1 MELLDLDGVIEKGV
15 FEIPSYQRGYA
26 WQMRQLKDFWN
37 DLEHVSKLGNQF
49 HYMHSLTLRELEN
62 EFENSAFEIIDG
74 QQRLAT
80 SLILLGLL
88 AKTTQNK
95 DPKYSLINLE
105 PILSYKYY
113 GLSEAFRAITEEEK
127 DLEAFKTSFYA
138 KNLIEAYAFFKEK
151 ISDTPIETLE
161 KMFDALIKKML
172 FSVVGL
178 NDSRIDPFSSFET
191 INNRGKDLSTL
202 ELLKNRLHFV
212 AHKIC
217 EGKKL
222 EKLQQEINDTYTLIY
237 HDLRQFEDDHLEGFL
252 KHFVAYY
259 YGEKGDFKK
268 RLLEMEFNAHKRYTD
283 NTNFNDEYEKIDEL
297 LLYLSY
303 SSKVWYFLH
312 TLDDE
317 ELRIE
322 ITPKM
327 RGLLDKMRRLNALND
342 NAFLPLL
349 LSLLTIQR
357 AGKSA
362 NEQPYTTKELE
373 GLLEH
378 LERFGF
384 LIYVVAGKNTA
395 KNEWIELAFKAIQAY
410 RFWGDKIT
418 IENLPTLEEN
428 FFNRQGNS
436 ALELLEESIHSLKNT
451 EKWYKWGKALNYLL
465 YEYELHHNPETTLNF
480 DGSIESIEH
489 ILPQNPDQGYSAK
502 EKNWAKNP
510 NIVHALGNL
519 LLMAKNANSSLSNK
533 PFDEK
538 RKEYLKGS
546 YSEKEVAK
554 NASFGVEQI
563 KERSEKLLDF
573 LIARYR
579 IAELVDESTIKAFK
593 NALLKTL
600 DDASLKNKG
609 SIFSASNHNKEEQ
622 AMLKR

>member
-1 MELLDLDGVIEKGV
+1 MELLTLDGVIEKGV

-26 WQMRQLKDFWN
+26 WQERQLKDFWN
-37 DLEHVSKLGNQF
+37 DLEHVSKLGDKF
-49 HYMHSLTLRELEN
+49 HYMHSLTLRGLEN
-62 EFENSAFEIIDG
+62 ELEDSAFEIIDG

-88 AKTTQNK
+88 AKITQNK

-105 PILSYKYY
+105 LVLSYKYY
-113 GLSEAFRAITEEEK
+113 GLNEAFRAITEEEK

-138 KNLIEAYAFFKEK
+138 KNLIDAYAFFKEK
-151 ISDTPIETLE
+151 ISDTPMETLE

-172 FSVVGL
+172 FSVVEL
-178 NDSRIDPFSSFET
+178 NDNRIDPFSSFET

-217 EGKKL
+217 DEEDL
-222 EKLQQEINDTYTLIY
+222 ENLQQEINDTYTRIY
-237 HDLRQFEDDHLEGFL
+237 HDLRFFEDAHLEDFL

-259 YGEKGDFKK
+259 YGENSKFKE
-268 RLLEMEFNAHKRYTD
+268 RLLDTAFDAHKKYD
-283 NTNFNDEYEKIDEL
+283 DLYDEYEKINDL

-327 RGLLDKMRRLNALND
+327 RSLLDKMRRLNALSN

-349 LSLLTIQR
+349 LSLLTIQLAVR
-357 AGKSA
+357 SGS
-362 NEQPYTTKELE
+362 ERHYTTQELE
-373 GLLEH
+373 DLLEY

-384 LIYVVAGKNTA
+384 LVYGVAGKNTA
-395 KNEWIELAFKAIQAY
+395 KNEWIELAFQAFRAY
-410 RFWGDKIT
+410 RSWEDRIT
-418 IENLPTLEEN
+418 IEDLPPLEKH
-428 FFNRQGNS
+428 FFKGEHS
-436 ALELLEESIHSLKNT
+436 GLKLLENNINFNNAK
-451 EKWYKWGKALNYLL
+451 KWYEWNKALNYLL
-465 YEYELHHNPETTLNF
+465 YEYELYHNPETTLNF
-480 DGSIESIEH
+480 DSSLESIEH
-489 ILPQNPDQGYSAK
+489 ILSQKPDQGYSAK
-502 EKNWAKNP
+502 EKDWAKNP
-510 NIVHALGNL
+510 HVVHALGNL
-519 LLMAKNANSSLSNK
+519 LLIPKNANSSLSNK

-538 RKEYLKGS
+538 RKAYLKGS

-554 NASFGVEQI
+554 NASFGVAQI

-579 IAELVDESTIKAFK
+579 IAELVGESAVKTFK
-593 NALLKTL
+593 NALLK
-600 DDASLKNKG
+600 D
-609 SIFSASNHNKEEQ
+609 IE
-622 AMLKR
+622 

>member
-1 MELLDLDGVIEKGV
+1 MELLNLDGVIEKGV

-26 WQMRQLKDFWN
+26 WQIRQLKDFWN
-37 DLEHVSKLGNQF
+37 DLEHVSKLGDKF

-62 EFENSAFEIIDG
+62 EFESSAFEIIDG

-88 AKTTQNK
+88 AKITQNK

-113 GLSEAFRAITEEEK
+113 GLNEAFRAITEEEK

-138 KNLIEAYAFFKEK
+138 KNLIDAYTFFKEK
-151 ISDTPIETLE
+151 ISETPVGTLE

-178 NDSRIDPFSSFET
+178 NDNRIDPFSSFET

-202 ELLKNRLHFV
+202 ELFKNRLHFV

-222 EKLQQEINDTYTLIY
+222 ETLQQEINKTYTIVY
-237 HDLRQFEDDHLEGFL
+237 YDLRSFEDDDLERFL

-259 YGEKGDFKK
+259 YGENSNKFKE
-268 RLLEMEFNAHKRYTD
+268 RLLEMEFNAHQRYTD
-283 NTNFNDEYEKIDEL
+283 NTNFNEEYEKIDDL
-297 LLYLSY
+297 LFYLSY
-303 SSKVWYFLH
+303 SSKVWHFLH
-312 TLDDE
+312 TLDEKSIALIVDDNKKLE
-317 ELRIE
+317 ME

-327 RGLLDKMRRLNALND
+327 RDLLDKMRRLNALSE

-362 NEQPYTTKELE
+362 NEQPYTTQELE
-373 GLLEH
+373 GLLEY

-384 LIYVVAGKNTA
+384 LVYGVAGKNTA
-395 KNEWIELAFKAIQAY
+395 KNEWIELAFEAFRAFRYGEENIAIE
-410 RFWGDKIT
+410 K
-418 IENLPTLEEN
+418 LPTLEKS
-428 FFNRQGNS
+428 FFNRQENS
-436 ALELLEESIHSLKNT
+436 ALELLEESIHSKKNT

-465 YEYELHHNPETTLNF
+465 YEYELCHNPETTLNF
-480 DGSIESIEH
+480 DSSLESIEH
-489 ILPQNPDQGYSAK
+489 ILPQKPDQGYSAK

-510 NIVHALGNL
+510 HIVHALGNL
-519 LLMAKNANSSLSNK
+519 LLIPKNANSSLSNK
-533 PFDEK
+533 PFEEK
-538 RKEYLKGS
+538 RKQYLKDS

-554 NASFGVEQI
+554 NASFGVAQI

-579 IAELVDESTIKAFK
+579 IAELVGESEIKDFK
-593 NALLKTL
+593 NALLK
-600 DDASLKNKG
+600 D
-609 SIFSASNHNKEEQ
+609 IE
-622 AMLKR
+622 

>member
-1 MELLDLDGVIEKGV
+1 MELLNLDGVIEKGV

-26 WQMRQLKDFWN
+26 WQERQLKDFWN
-37 DLEHVSKLGNQF
+37 DLEHVSKLGDKF

-62 EFENSAFEIIDG
+62 DFESSAFEIIDG

-127 DLEAFKTSFYA
+127 DLKAFKTSFYA
-138 KNLIEAYAFFKEK
+138 KNLIDAYAFFKEK
-151 ISDTPIETLE
+151 INDTPVETLE

-237 HDLRQFEDDHLEGFL
+237 HDLRQFEDAHLESFL

-283 NTNFNDEYEKIDEL
+283 NTNFNDEYEKIDDL
-297 LLYLSY
+297 LFYLSY
-303 SSKVWYFLH
+303 SSKVWNFLH
-312 TLDDE
+312 TLDEKSITLIIDDNKKLE
-317 ELRIE
+317 ME

-327 RGLLDKMRRLNALND
+327 HGLLEKMRRLNALND

-373 GLLEH
+373 GLLEY

-384 LIYVVAGKNTA
+384 LIYGVAGKNTA
-395 KNEWIELAFKAIQAY
+395 KNEWIESAFEAFKAFRYGEENIV
-410 RFWGDKIT
+410 
-418 IENLPTLEEN
+418 IEKLPTLEKS

-436 ALELLEESIHSLKNT
+436 ALELLEESIHSKKNA
-451 EKWYKWGKALNYLL
+451 EKWYQWGKALNYLL

-480 DGSIESIEH
+480 DSSLESIEH
-489 ILPQNPDQGYSAK
+489 ILPQNPDQGYNAK

-519 LLMAKNANSSLSNK
+519 LLIPKNANSSLSNK
-533 PFDEK
+533 PFEEK
-538 RKEYLKGS
+538 RKQYLKGS

-573 LIARYR
+573 LIAHYR
-579 IAELVDESTIKAFK
+579 IAELVNESAIKAFK
-593 NALLKTL
+593 NA
-600 DDASLKNKG
+600 SLKDIK
-609 SIFSASNHNKEEQ
+609 
-622 AMLKR
+622 

>member
-26 WQMRQLKDFWN
+26 WQERQLKDFWN
-37 DLEHVSKLGNQF
+37 DLEHVSKLGDKF

-127 DLEAFKTSFYA
+127 DLKSFKTSFYA
-138 KNLIEAYAFFKEK
+138 KNLIDAYEFFQEK

-222 EKLQQEINDTYTLIY
+222 EKLQQEINNTYTLIY
-237 HDLRQFEDDHLEGFL
+237 HDLRQFEDAHLEGFL

-283 NTNFNDEYEKIDEL
+283 NTNFNEEYEKIDDL
-297 LLYLSY
+297 LFYLSY
-303 SSKVWYFLH
+303 SSKVWNFLH
-312 TLDDE
+312 TLDEQSITLIVDDNKKLE
-317 ELRIE
+317 IE

-327 RGLLDKMRRLNALND
+327 RGLLDKMRRLNALSE

-362 NEQPYTTKELE
+362 NEQPYTTQELE

-384 LIYVVAGKNTA
+384 LIYGVAGKNTA

-418 IENLPTLEEN
+418 IEDLPTLEKN

-436 ALELLEESIHSLKNT
+436 ALELLEESILSKKNA
-451 EKWYKWGKALNYLL
+451 EKWYQWGKALNYLL

-573 LIARYR
+573 LIAHYR
-579 IAELVDESTIKAFK
+579 IAELVGESAIKAFK
-593 NALLKTL
+593 NALLK
-600 DDASLKNKG
+600 DIK
-609 SIFSASNHNKEEQ
+609 
-622 AMLKR
+622 

>member
-1 MELLDLDGVIEKGV
+1 MKLLDLDGVIEKGV

-26 WQMRQLKDFWN
+26 WQERQLKDFWN

-49 HYMHSLTLRELEN
+49 HYMHSLTLREIEN
-62 EFENSAFEIIDG
+62 EFESSAFEIIDG

-113 GLSEAFRAITEEEK
+113 GLSEVFRAITEEEK

-138 KNLIEAYAFFKEK
+138 KNLIDAYAFFKEK
-151 ISDTPIETLE
+151 ISGTPIEALE

-178 NDSRIDPFSSFET
+178 NDNRIDPFSSFET

-217 EGKKL
+217 DGKKL

-259 YGEKGDFKK
+259 YGEKRDFKK

-283 NTNFNDEYEKIDEL
+283 NTNFNEEYEKIDDL
-297 LLYLSY
+297 LFYLSY
-303 SSKVWYFLH
+303 SSKVWNFLH
-312 TLDDE
+312 TLDEQSIALIVDDNKKLE
-317 ELRIE
+317 IE

-327 RGLLDKMRRLNALND
+327 RSLLEKMRSLNALSD

-362 NEQPYTTKELE
+362 NEQPYTTQELE
-373 GLLEH
+373 GLLEY

-384 LIYVVAGKNTA
+384 LIYGVAGKNNTA
-395 KNEWIELAFKAIQAY
+395 KNEWIESAFQAFKAY
-410 RFWGDKIT
+410 RDGEENTSIK
-418 IENLPTLEEN
+418 NLPLLEKS
-428 FFNRQGNS
+428 FFNKHKNS
-436 ALELLEESIHSLKNT
+436 ALELLEESIHSKKNT
-451 EKWYKWGKALNYLL
+451 EKWYQWGKALNYLL

-480 DGSIESIEH
+480 DSSIESIEH
-489 ILPQNPDQGYSAK
+489 ILPQKPDQGYSAK

-510 NIVHALGNL
+510 HIVHALGNL
-519 LLMAKNANSSLSNK
+519 LLIPKNANSSLSNK
-533 PFDEK
+533 PFEEK

-573 LIARYR
+573 LIAHYR
-579 IAELVDESTIKAFK
+579 IAELVGESAIKAFK
-593 NALLKTL
+593 NALLK
-600 DDASLKNKG
+600 DIK
-609 SIFSASNHNKEEQ
+609 
-622 AMLKR
+622 

>member
-1 MELLDLDGVIEKGV
+1 MELLNLDGVIEKGV

-26 WQMRQLKDFWN
+26 WQERQLKDFWN
-37 DLEHVSKLGNQF
+37 DLEHVSKLGDKF

-62 EFENSAFEIIDG
+62 EFESSTFEIIDG

-88 AKTTQNK
+88 AKITQNK
-95 DPKYSLINLE
+95 DPKYSFINLE

-113 GLSEAFRAITEEEK
+113 GLSEAFRAIIEEEK

-138 KNLIEAYAFFKEK
+138 KNLIKAYAFFKEK
-151 ISDTPIETLE
+151 ISDTPVGTLE

-178 NDSRIDPFSSFET
+178 NDNRIDPFSSFET

-202 ELLKNRLHFV
+202 ELFKNRLHFV

-217 EGKKL
+217 DGKKL
-222 EKLQQEINDTYTLIY
+222 EKLQQEINNTYTLIY
-237 HDLRQFEDDHLEGFL
+237 HDLRYFKDDHLEGFL

-268 RLLEMEFNAHKRYTD
+268 RLLEMEFNAHQRYTD
-283 NTNFNDEYEKIDEL
+283 NTNFNEEYERIDDL
-297 LLYLSY
+297 LFYLSY
-303 SSKVWYFLH
+303 SSKVWHFLH
-312 TLDDE
+312 TLDEKSIALIFDDNKKLE
-317 ELRIE
+317 ME

-327 RGLLDKMRRLNALND
+327 RNLLEKMRRLNALSD

-362 NEQPYTTKELE
+362 NEQVYTTKELE
-373 GLLEH
+373 GLLEY

-384 LIYVVAGKNTA
+384 LIYGVAGKNTA
-395 KNEWIELAFKAIQAY
+395 KNEWIELAFEAFRAFRYGEENIV
-410 RFWGDKIT
+410 
-418 IENLPTLEEN
+418 IEKLPTLEKS
-428 FFNRQGNS
+428 FFKGEHS
-436 ALELLEESIHSLKNT
+436 GLELLEESIHSKKNT
-451 EKWYKWGKALNYLL
+451 EKWYQWGKALNYLL

-480 DGSIESIEH
+480 DSSIESIEH
-489 ILPQNPDQGYSAK
+489 ILPQKPDQGYSTK
-502 EKNWAKNP
+502 EKSWAKNP
-510 NIVHALGNL
+510 HIVHALGNL
-519 LLMAKNANSSLSNK
+519 LLIPKNANSSLSNK
-533 PFDEK
+533 PFEEK
-538 RKEYLKGS
+538 RKQYLKGS

-554 NASFGVEQI
+554 NASFGVVQI

-579 IAELVDESTIKAFK
+579 IAELVGESEIKAFK
-593 NALLKTL
+593 NALLK
-600 DDASLKNKG
+600 DIK
-609 SIFSASNHNKEEQ
+609 
-622 AMLKR
+622 

>member
-1 MELLDLDGVIEKGV
+1 MELLDLDRVMEKGV

-37 DLEHVSKLGNQF
+37 DLEHVSKLGDKF

-113 GLSEAFRAITEEEK
+113 GLSEAFRAITEEEN

-178 NDSRIDPFSSFET
+178 NDNRIDPFSSFEM

-237 HDLRQFEDDHLEGFL
+237 HDLRFFKDDRLEDFL

-259 YGEKGDFKK
+259 YGEKGNFKK

-283 NTNFNDEYEKIDEL
+283 NTNFNEEYEKIDDL
-297 LLYLSY
+297 LFYLSY
-303 SSKVWYFLH
+303 SSKVWNFLH
-312 TLDDE
+312 TLDEKSITLIVDDNKKLE
-317 ELRIE
+317 IE
-322 ITPKM
+322 ITPKI
-327 RGLLDKMRRLNALND
+327 RGLLEKMRRLNALND

-357 AGKSA
+357 AGKST
-362 NEQPYTTKELE
+362 NEQLYTTKELE
-373 GLLEH
+373 AYLEH

-384 LIYVVAGKNTA
+384 LIYGVAVKNTA
-395 KNEWIELAFKAIQAY
+395 KNEWIELAFKTIQAY

-418 IENLPTLEEN
+418 IEDLPALEKN

-436 ALELLEESIHSLKNT
+436 ALELLEWSIHSLKNT

-519 LLMAKNANSSLSNK
+519 LLMTKNANSSLSNK

-538 RKEYLKGS
+538 RKQYLKGS

-563 KERSEKLLDF
+563 KEKSEKLLDF
-573 LIARYR
+573 LIAHYR
-579 IAELVDESTIKAFK
+579 IAELVGESAIKAFK
-593 NALLKTL
+593 NA
-600 DDASLKNKG
+600 SLEDIK
-609 SIFSASNHNKEEQ
+609 
-622 AMLKR
+622 

>member
-1 MELLDLDGVIEKGV
+1 MELLDLDGVMAKGV

-26 WQMRQLKDFWN
+26 WQMGQLKDFWN
-37 DLEHVSKLGNQF
+37 DLEHVSKLGDKF

-62 EFENSAFEIIDG
+62 EFESSTFEIIDG

-113 GLSEAFRAITEEEK
+113 GLNEAFRAITEEEK

-138 KNLIEAYAFFKEK
+138 KNLIEAYAFFQEK
-151 ISDTPIETLE
+151 IRNLPNTTLN
-161 KMFDALIKKML
+161 KLLDALAKKML

-178 NDSRIDPFSSFET
+178 NDNRIDPFSSFET

-217 EGKKL
+217 DGKKL
-222 EKLQQEINDTYTLIY
+222 EKLQQEINNTYTLIY

-283 NTNFNDEYEKIDEL
+283 NTNFNEEYEKIDDL
-297 LLYLSY
+297 LFYLSY
-303 SSKVWYFLH
+303 SSKVWNFLH
-312 TLDDE
+312 TLNEKSITLIVDDNKKLE
-317 ELRIE
+317 IE

-327 RGLLDKMRRLNALND
+327 RGLLEKMRRLNALND

-357 AGKSA
+357 ARKSA

-384 LIYVVAGKNTA
+384 LIYGVAGKNTA

-410 RFWGDKIT
+410 IFWGDKIT
-418 IENLPTLEEN
+418 IENLPTLEKN

-436 ALELLEESIHSLKNT
+436 GLELLEESIHSKKNT
-451 EKWYKWGKALNYLL
+451 EKWYQWGKALNYLL

-538 RKEYLKGS
+538 RKQYLKGS

-573 LIARYR
+573 LIAHYR
-579 IAELVDESTIKAFK
+579 IAELVNESAIKAFK
-593 NALLKTL
+593 NA
-600 DDASLKNKG
+600 SLKDIK
-609 SIFSASNHNKEEQ
+609 
-622 AMLKR
+622 

>member
-1 MELLDLDGVIEKGV
+1 MKLLDLDGVIEKGV

-26 WQMRQLKDFWN
+26 WQERQLKDFWN
-37 DLEHVSKLGNQF
+37 DLEHVSKLGDKF
-49 HYMHSLTLRELEN
+49 HYMHSLTLRESEN
-62 EFENSAFEIIDG
+62 EFESSAFEIIDG

-88 AKTTQNK
+88 AKITQNK

-138 KNLIEAYAFFKEK
+138 KNLIKAYEFFQEK
-151 ISDTPIETLE
+151 ISDTPVRTLE
-161 KMFDALIKKML
+161 KMFDALIKKVL
-172 FSVVGL
+172 FSVVEL
-178 NDSRIDPFSSFET
+178 NDNRIDPFSSFET

-217 EGKKL
+217 DEEDL
-222 EKLQQEINDTYTLIY
+222 ENLQNEINDTYTRIY
-237 HDLRQFEDDHLEGFL
+237 HDLRFFEDEHLEGFL

-259 YGEKGDFKK
+259 YGEKSDFKG
-268 RLLEMEFNAHKRYTD
+268 RLLNTAFDAHKKYD
-283 NTNFNDEYEKIDEL
+283 DLYDEYERIDEL
-297 LLYLSY
+297 LFYLSY
-303 SSKVWYFLH
+303 SSKVWHFLH
-312 TLDDE
+312 TLDEKSITLIFNDNKKLE
-317 ELRIE
+317 IE

-327 RGLLDKMRRLNALND
+327 RDLLDKMRRLNALSD

-349 LSLLTIQR
+349 LSLLTIQLV
-357 AGKSA
+357 GKSA

-373 GLLEH
+373 GLLEY

-384 LIYVVAGKNTA
+384 LVYGVAGKNTA
-395 KNEWIELAFKAIQAY
+395 KNEWIELAFEAFRAY
-410 RFWGDKIT
+410 RYGEENIA
-418 IENLPTLEEN
+418 IEKLPTLEKS

-436 ALELLEESIHSLKNT
+436 GLELLEESIHSKKNT
-451 EKWYKWGKALNYLL
+451 EKWYGWGKALNYLL

-480 DGSIESIEH
+480 DSSIESIEH
-489 ILPQNPDQGYSAK
+489 ILPQKPDQGYSDK

-510 NIVHALGNL
+510 HIVHALGNL
-519 LLMAKNANSSLSNK
+519 LLMAKNTNSSLSNK

-538 RKEYLKGS
+538 RKEYIKGS

-554 NASFGVEQI
+554 NAFFGVAQI

-573 LIARYR
+573 LIAHYR
-579 IAELVDESTIKAFK
+579 IAELVGESAIKAFK
-593 NALLKTL
+593 NALLK
-600 DDASLKNKG
+600 DIK
-609 SIFSASNHNKEEQ
+609 
-622 AMLKR
+622 

>member
-1 MELLDLDGVIEKGV
+1 MELLNLDGVIEKGV

-26 WQMRQLKDFWN
+26 WQIRQLKDFWN
-37 DLEHVSKLGNQF
+37 DLEHVSKLGDKF
-49 HYMHSLTLRELEN
+49 HYMHSLTLRKFEN
-62 EFENSAFEIIDG
+62 EFESGAFEIIDG

-95 DPKYSLINLE
+95 DKKYSLINLE

-113 GLSEAFRAITEEEK
+113 GLSEAFRSITEEEK

-138 KNLIEAYAFFKEK
+138 KNLIDAYAFFKEK
-151 ISDTPIETLE
+151 ISDTPVGTLE

-178 NDSRIDPFSSFET
+178 NDNRIDPFSSFET

-217 EGKKL
+217 DGKKL
-222 EKLQQEINDTYTLIY
+222 EKLQNEINNTYTLIY
-237 HDLRQFEDDHLEGFL
+237 HDLRHFKDDHLEGFL

-283 NTNFNDEYEKIDEL
+283 NTNFDDEYERIDDL
-297 LLYLSY
+297 LFYLSY
-303 SSKVWYFLH
+303 SSKVWHFLH
-312 TLDDE
+312 TLDEKSIALIVDDNKKLE
-317 ELRIE
+317 ME

-327 RGLLDKMRRLNALND
+327 RGLLDKMRRLNALSD

-349 LSLLTIQR
+349 LSLLTIQLVGR
-357 AGKSA
+357 SA

-373 GLLEH
+373 GLLEY
-378 LERFGF
+378 LECFGF
-384 LIYVVAGKNTA
+384 LIYGVAGKNTA
-395 KNEWIELAFKAIQAY
+395 KNEWIELAFEAFRAY
-410 RFWGDKIT
+410 RDGEENIA
-418 IENLPTLEEN
+418 IEELPTLEKS

-436 ALELLEESIHSLKNT
+436 ALELLEESIHSKKNT
-451 EKWYKWGKALNYLL
+451 EKWYGWGKALNYLL

-480 DGSIESIEH
+480 DSSIESIEH
-489 ILPQNPDQGYSAK
+489 ILPQKPDQGYSAK

-510 NIVHALGNL
+510 HIVHALGNL
-519 LLMAKNANSSLSNK
+519 LLIPKNANSSLSNK

-554 NASFGVEQI
+554 NASFGVAQI

-573 LIARYR
+573 LIVHYR
-579 IAELVDESTIKAFK
+579 IAELVGESAIKAFK
-593 NALLKTL
+593 NVLLK
-600 DDASLKNKG
+600 DIK
-609 SIFSASNHNKEEQ
+609 
-622 AMLKR
+622 

>member
-15 FEIPSYQRGYA
+15 FEIPNYQRGYA
-26 WQMRQLKDFWN
+26 WQVRQLKDFWN
-37 DLEHVSKLGNQF
+37 DLEHVSKLGDKF

-62 EFENSAFEIIDG
+62 EFESGAFEIIDG

-95 DPKYSLINLE
+95 DSKYSLINLE
-105 PILSYKYY
+105 SILSYKYY

-138 KNLIEAYAFFKEK
+138 KNLIDAYAFFKEK
-151 ISDTPIETLE
+151 ISDTPIEALE

-178 NDSRIDPFSSFET
+178 NDNRIDPFSSFET

-237 HDLRQFEDDHLEGFL
+237 HDLRQFEDAHLEGFL

-283 NTNFNDEYEKIDEL
+283 NTNFNEEYEKIDDL
-297 LLYLSY
+297 LFYLSY
-303 SSKVWYFLH
+303 SSKVWNFLH
-312 TLDDE
+312 TLDEKSITLIVDDNKKLE
-317 ELRIE
+317 IE

-327 RGLLDKMRRLNALND
+327 RDLLKKMRRLNALND

-357 AGKSA
+357 AGRST
-362 NEQPYTTKELE
+362 NEQPYTTQELE
-373 GLLEH
+373 GLLEY

-384 LIYVVAGKNTA
+384 LIYGVAGKNTA
-395 KNEWIELAFKAIQAY
+395 KNEWIELAFEAFRAFRYGEENIV
-410 RFWGDKIT
+410 
-418 IENLPTLEEN
+418 IEKLPTLEKS

-436 ALELLEESIHSLKNT
+436 GLELLEEYIHSKKNT
-451 EKWYKWGKALNYLL
+451 EKWYQWGKALNYLL

-480 DGSIESIEH
+480 DSSIESIEH
-489 ILPQNPDQGYSAK
+489 ILPQKPDQDYSAK
-502 EKNWAKNP
+502 EKSWAKNP
-510 NIVHALGNL
+510 HIVHALGNL
-519 LLMAKNANSSLSNK
+519 LLIPKNANSSLSNK

-554 NASFGVEQI
+554 NASFGVAQI

-579 IAELVDESTIKAFK
+579 IAELVGESAIKAFK
-593 NALLKTL
+593 NALLKEI
-600 DDASLKNKG
+600 K
-609 SIFSASNHNKEEQ
+609 
-622 AMLKR
+622 

>member
-1 MELLDLDGVIEKGV
+1 MELLDLDGVMAKGV

-37 DLEHVSKLGNQF
+37 DLEHVSKLGDKF

-95 DPKYSLINLE
+95 DPKYSLTNLE

-113 GLSEAFRAITEEEK
+113 GLNKAFRAITEEKK

-138 KNLIEAYAFFKEK
+138 KNLIDAYAFFQEK

-161 KMFDALIKKML
+161 KMFDALTKKML
-172 FSVVGL
+172 FSVVEL

-202 ELLKNRLHFV
+202 ELFKNRLHFV

-217 EGKKL
+217 DEEEL
-222 EKLQQEINDTYTLIY
+222 ENLQQEINDTYTLIY
-237 HDLRQFEDDHLEGFL
+237 HDLRQFEDDHLERFL

-268 RLLEMEFNAHKRYTD
+268 RLLEMEFNAHKRYTV
-283 NTNFNDEYEKIDEL
+283 NTTFSDEYEKIDDL
-297 LLYLSY
+297 LFYLSY
-303 SSKVWYFLH
+303 SSKVWNFLH
-312 TLDDE
+312 TPDEKSIALIVDDNKKLE
-317 ELRIE
+317 IE
-322 ITPKM
+322 ITPNM
-327 RGLLDKMRRLNALND
+327 RGLLEKMRRLNALSE

-349 LSLLTIQR
+349 LSLLTIQL

-373 GLLEH
+373 GLLEY

-384 LIYVVAGKNTA
+384 LIYGVAGKNTA

-410 RFWGDKIT
+410 RFWGDKIS
-418 IENLPTLEEN
+418 IEELPTLEKN
-428 FFNRQGNS
+428 FFKGNYS
-436 ALELLEESIHSLKNT
+436 GLELLKESIHSKKNT
-451 EKWYKWGKALNYLL
+451 EKWYQWGKALNYLL
-465 YEYELHHNPETTLNF
+465 YEYELHHNPDF
-480 DGSIESIEH
+480 DSSLESIEH
-489 ILPQNPDQGYSAK
+489 ILPQNPDQGYSTK

-538 RKEYLKGS
+538 RKQYLKGS

-573 LIARYR
+573 LIAHYR
-579 IAELVDESTIKAFK
+579 IAELVDESAIKAFK
-593 NALLKTL
+593 NALLK
-600 DDASLKNKG
+600 DIK
-609 SIFSASNHNKEEQ
+609 
-622 AMLKR
+622 

>member
-1 MELLDLDGVIEKGV
+1 MELLNLDGVIEKGV

-26 WQMRQLKDFWN
+26 WQDRQLKDFWN
-37 DLEHVSKLGNQF
+37 DLEHVSKLGDKF

-62 EFENSAFEIIDG
+62 DFESSAFEIIDG

-95 DPKYSLINLE
+95 DKKYSLINLE

-127 DLEAFKTSFYA
+127 DLKAFNTSSFYA
-138 KNLIEAYAFFKEK
+138 KNLIDAYTFFKEK
-151 ISDTPIETLE
+151 ISDTPIEALE

-178 NDSRIDPFSSFET
+178 NDNRIDPFSSFET

-217 EGKKL
+217 DGKKL

-237 HDLRQFEDDHLEGFL
+237 HDLRQFEDAHLESFL

-283 NTNFNDEYEKIDEL
+283 NTNFNEEYEKIDDL
-297 LLYLSY
+297 LFYLSY
-303 SSKVWYFLH
+303 SSKVWHFLH
-312 TLDDE
+312 TLDEKSITLIIDDNKKLE
-317 ELRIE
+317 IE

-357 AGKSA
+357 VGKSA

-373 GLLEH
+373 GLLEY

-384 LIYVVAGKNTA
+384 LIYGVAGKNTA
-395 KNEWIELAFKAIQAY
+395 KNKWIELAFEAFKAFRYGEENIV
-410 RFWGDKIT
+410 

-436 ALELLEESIHSLKNT
+436 SLELLEEYIHSKKNA

-538 RKEYLKGS
+538 RKQYLKGS

-554 NASFGVEQI
+554 NASFGIEQI
-563 KERSEKLLDF
+563 KKRSEKLLDF
-573 LIARYR
+573 LIAHYR
-579 IAELVDESTIKAFK
+579 IAELVGESAIKAFK
-593 NALLKTL
+593 NA
-600 DDASLKNKG
+600 SLEDIK
-609 SIFSASNHNKEEQ
+609 
-622 AMLKR
+622 

>member
-26 WQMRQLKDFWN
+26 WQEEQLKDFWN

-62 EFENSAFEIIDG
+62 ELESSAFEIIDG

-127 DLEAFKTSFYA
+127 DLKAFKTSFYA

-151 ISDTPIETLE
+151 INDTPVETLE

-217 EGKKL
+217 DEGDL
-222 EKLQQEINDTYTLIY
+222 ENLQNEINDTYTRIY
-237 HDLRQFEDDHLEGFL
+237 HDLGQFEDNHLEDFL

-259 YGEKGDFKK
+259 YGEKSKFKE
-268 RLLEMEFNAHKRYTD
+268 RLLNTAFDTHKKYD
-283 NTNFNDEYEKIDEL
+283 DLYEEYEKINDL
-297 LLYLSY
+297 LLHLSY

-327 RGLLDKMRRLNALND
+327 R
-342 NAFLPLL
+342 
-349 LSLLTIQR
+349 
-357 AGKSA
+357 
-362 NEQPYTTKELE
+362 
-373 GLLEH
+373 
-378 LERFGF
+378 
-384 LIYVVAGKNTA
+384 
-395 KNEWIELAFKAIQAY
+395 
-410 RFWGDKIT
+410 
-418 IENLPTLEEN
+418 
-428 FFNRQGNS
+428 
-436 ALELLEESIHSLKNT
+436 
-451 EKWYKWGKALNYLL
+451 
-465 YEYELHHNPETTLNF
+465 
-480 DGSIESIEH
+480 
-489 ILPQNPDQGYSAK
+489 
-502 EKNWAKNP
+502 
-510 NIVHALGNL
+510 NL
-519 LLMAKNANSSLSNK
+519 LKK
-533 PFDEK
+533 C
-538 RKEYLKGS
+538 
-546 YSEKEVAK
+546 
-554 NASFGVEQI
+554 
-563 KERSEKLLDF
+563 
-573 LIARYR
+573 
-579 IAELVDESTIKAFK
+579 
-593 NALLKTL
+593 
-600 DDASLKNKG
+600 
-609 SIFSASNHNKEEQ
+609 SA
-622 AMLKR
+622 

>member
-1 MELLDLDGVIEKGV
+1 MKLLDLDGVIEKGV

-26 WQMRQLKDFWN
+26 WQERQLKDFWN

-62 EFENSAFEIIDG
+62 DFENSAFEIIDG

-88 AKTTQNK
+88 AKITKHK
-95 DPKYSLINLE
+95 DPKYSSINLE
-105 PILSYKYY
+105 PVLSYKYY
-113 GLSEAFRAITEEEK
+113 GLNEAFRAIMEEEK
-127 DLEAFKTSFYA
+127 DLERFQTSFYA
-138 KNLIEAYAFFKEK
+138 KNLIDAYTFFKEK
-151 ISDTPIETLE
+151 ISDTPMETLE

-172 FSVVGL
+172 FSVVEL
-178 NDSRIDPFSSFET
+178 NDNRIDPFSSFET

-202 ELLKNRLHFV
+202 ELFKNRLHFV

-217 EGKKL
+217 DGKKL
-222 EKLQQEINDTYTLIY
+222 EKLQNEINDTYTRIY
-237 HDLRQFEDDHLEGFL
+237 YDLRHFKDDHLEGFL

-268 RLLEMEFNAHKRYTD
+268 RLLEMEFNAHKRYTE
-283 NTNFNDEYEKIDEL
+283 NTNFNEEYERIDDL
-297 LLYLSY
+297 LFYLSY
-303 SSKVWYFLH
+303 SSKVWNFLH
-312 TLDDE
+312 TLDEKSITLIVDDNKKLE
-317 ELRIE
+317 ME

-327 RGLLDKMRRLNALND
+327 RGLLEKMRRLNALND

-357 AGKSA
+357 VGKSA
-362 NEQPYTTKELE
+362 NEQPYTTQELE
-373 GLLEH
+373 GLLEY

-384 LIYVVAGKNTA
+384 LIYGVAGKNTA
-395 KNEWIELAFKAIQAY
+395 KNEWIELAFMAFRAY
-410 RFWGDKIT
+410 RYGEENIV
-418 IENLPTLEEN
+418 IENLPTLEKS

-436 ALELLEESIHSLKNT
+436 GLELLEESIHSLKNT

-489 ILPQNPDQGYSAK
+489 ILPQKPDQGYSAK
-502 EKNWAKNP
+502 EKSWAKNP
-510 NIVHALGNL
+510 HIVHALGNL
-519 LLMAKNANSSLSNK
+519 LLIPKNANSSLSNK

-554 NASFGVEQI
+554 NASFGVAQI

-579 IAELVDESTIKAFK
+579 IAELVGESEIKAFK
-593 NALLKTL
+593 NALLK
-600 DDASLKNKG
+600 D
-609 SIFSASNHNKEEQ
+609 IE
-622 AMLKR
+622 

>member
-1 MELLDLDGVIEKGV
+1 MELLTLDGVIEKGV

-26 WQMRQLKDFWN
+26 WQERQLKDFWN
-37 DLEHVSKLGNQF
+37 DLEHVSKLGDKF

-62 EFENSAFEIIDG
+62 EFESSTFEIIDG

-95 DPKYSLINLE
+95 DKKYSFINLE

-113 GLSEAFRAITEEEK
+113 GLNEAFRAITEEEEK
-127 DLEAFKTSFYA
+127 DLKALKTSFYA

-151 ISDTPIETLE
+151 ISDTPVGTLE

-178 NDSRIDPFSSFET
+178 NDNRIVPFSSFET

-202 ELLKNRLHFV
+202 ELFKNRLHFV

-217 EGKKL
+217 DGKKL
-222 EKLQQEINDTYTLIY
+222 EKLQQEINNTYTLIY
-237 HDLRQFEDDHLEGFL
+237 HDLRRFKDDHLEDFL

-268 RLLEMEFNAHKRYTD
+268 RLLEMEFDAHRRYTD
-283 NTNFNDEYEKIDEL
+283 NTNFNEEYEKIDEL
-297 LLYLSY
+297 LFYLSY
-303 SSKVWYFLH
+303 SSKVWHFLH
-312 TLDDE
+312 TLDEKSIALIFDDNKKLE
-317 ELRIE
+317 IE

-327 RGLLDKMRRLNALND
+327 RNLLDKMRRLSALSD

-349 LSLLTIQR
+349 LSLLTIQL

-373 GLLEH
+373 DLLEY

-384 LIYVVAGKNTA
+384 LIYGVAGKNTA
-395 KNEWIELAFKAIQAY
+395 KNEWIELAFEAFRAFRYGEENTAIE
-410 RFWGDKIT
+410 D
-418 IENLPTLEEN
+418 LPTLEKS
-428 FFNRQGNS
+428 FFNKTKNS
-436 ALELLEESIHSLKNT
+436 GLELLEERIHSKKNT
-451 EKWYKWGKALNYLL
+451 EKWYQWGKALNYLL
-465 YEYELHHNPETTLNF
+465 YEYELRHNPETTLNF
-480 DGSIESIEH
+480 DSSIESIEH
-489 ILPQNPDQGYSAK
+489 ILPQKPDQGYSAK

-510 NIVHALGNL
+510 HIVHALGNL
-519 LLMAKNANSSLSNK
+519 LLIPKNANSSLSNK
-533 PFDEK
+533 PFEEK
-538 RKEYLKGS
+538 RKQYLKGS

-554 NASFGVEQI
+554 NASFGVAQI

-573 LIARYR
+573 LIAHYR

-593 NALLKTL
+593 NA
-600 DDASLKNKG
+600 SLKDIK
-609 SIFSASNHNKEEQ
+609 
-622 AMLKR
+622 

>member
-1 MELLDLDGVIEKGV
+1 MELLNLDGVIEKGV

-26 WQMRQLKDFWN
+26 WQERQLKDFWN
-37 DLEHVSKLGNQF
+37 DLEHVSKLGDKF
-49 HYMHSLTLRELEN
+49 HYMHSLTLRKLEN

-88 AKTTQNK
+88 AKITQNK

-127 DLEAFKTSFYA
+127 DLKAFKTSFYA
-138 KNLIEAYAFFKEK
+138 KNLIDAYAFFKEK
-151 ISDTPIETLE
+151 ISETPVGTLE

-178 NDSRIDPFSSFET
+178 NDNRIDPFSSFET

-202 ELLKNRLHFV
+202 ELFKNRLHFV

-217 EGKKL
+217 DGKKL
-222 EKLQQEINDTYTLIY
+222 EKLQQEINNTYTLIY
-237 HDLRQFEDDHLEGFL
+237 YDLRQFEDAHLESFL

-259 YGEKGDFKK
+259 YGENSKFKE
-268 RLLEMEFNAHKRYTD
+268 RLLNTAFDAHKKYHSSY
-283 NTNFNDEYEKIDEL
+283 DEYEKINDL
-297 LLYLSY
+297 LFYLSY

-317 ELRIE
+317 ELMIE
-322 ITPKM
+322 IMPKM
-327 RGLLDKMRRLNALND
+327 RNLLDKMWRLNALST

-349 LSLLTIQR
+349 LSLLTIQLAVR
-357 AGKSA
+357 SGD
-362 NEQPYTTKELE
+362 ERHYTTQELE
-373 GLLEH
+373 GLLEY

-384 LIYVVAGKNTA
+384 LIYGVAGKNTA
-395 KNEWIELAFKAIQAY
+395 KNEWIELAFQAFRAY
-410 RFWGDKIT
+410 RSWEYRIT
-418 IENLPTLEEN
+418 IEDLPTLEKN

-436 ALELLEESIHSLKNT
+436 ALELLEESIHSKKNT
-451 EKWYKWGKALNYLL
+451 EKWYQCGKALNYFL
-465 YEYELHHNPETTLNF
+465 YEYELYHNPETTLNF
-480 DGSIESIEH
+480 DSSLESIEH
-489 ILPQNPDQGYSAK
+489 VLPQKPDQGYSAK
-502 EKNWAKNP
+502 EKSWAKNP
-510 NIVHALGNL
+510 HVVHALGNL
-519 LLMAKNANSSLSNK
+519 LLIPKNANSSLSNK
-533 PFDEK
+533 PFEEK

-554 NASFGVEQI
+554 NASFGVAQI

-579 IAELVDESTIKAFK
+579 IAELVGESAIKAFK
-593 NALLKTL
+593 NALLK
-600 DDASLKNKG
+600 DIK
-609 SIFSASNHNKEEQ
+609 
-622 AMLKR
+622 

>member
-1 MELLDLDGVIEKGV
+1 MELLNLDGVIEKGV

-26 WQMRQLKDFWN
+26 WQERQLKDFWN
-37 DLEHVSKLGNQF
+37 DLEHVSKLGDKF

-62 EFENSAFEIIDG
+62 DFENSAFEIIDG

-113 GLSEAFRAITEEEK
+113 GLNEAFRAITEEEK

-138 KNLIEAYAFFKEK
+138 KNLIDAYAFFKEK
-151 ISDTPIETLE
+151 ISDTPVGTLE

-178 NDSRIDPFSSFET
+178 NDNRIDPFSSFET

-202 ELLKNRLHFV
+202 ELFKNRLHFV

-217 EGKKL
+217 DGKKL
-222 EKLQQEINDTYTLIY
+222 EKLQNEINDTYTRIY
-237 HDLRQFEDDHLEGFL
+237 YDLRHFKDDHLEGFL

-283 NTNFNDEYEKIDEL
+283 NTNFDDEYERIDDL
-297 LLYLSY
+297 LFYLSY
-303 SSKVWYFLH
+303 SSKVWNFLH
-312 TLDDE
+312 MLDDE

-327 RGLLDKMRRLNALND
+327 RGLLEKMRRLNALSE

-362 NEQPYTTKELE
+362 NEQVYTTKELE
-373 GLLEH
+373 GLLEY

-384 LIYVVAGKNTA
+384 LIYGVAGKNTA
-395 KNEWIELAFKAIQAY
+395 KNEWIELAFEALRAY
-410 RFWGDKIT
+410 RYGEENT
-418 IENLPTLEEN
+418 AIEKLPTLEKS
-428 FFNRQGNS
+428 FFKGEHS
-436 ALELLEESIHSLKNT
+436 GLELLEESIHSKKNT
-451 EKWYKWGKALNYLL
+451 EKWYQWGKALNYLL

-480 DGSIESIEH
+480 DSSIESIEH
-489 ILPQNPDQGYSAK
+489 ILPQKPDQGYSTK
-502 EKNWAKNP
+502 EKSWAKNP

-519 LLMAKNANSSLSNK
+519 LLIPKNANSSLSNK
-533 PFDEK
+533 PFEEK
-538 RKEYLKGS
+538 RKAYLKGS

-554 NASFGVEQI
+554 NASFGIVEIQ
-563 KERSEKLLDF
+563 KRSEKLLDF

-579 IAELVDESTIKAFK
+579 IAELVGENAIKAFK
-593 NALLKTL
+593 NALLKEI
-600 DDASLKNKG
+600 K
-609 SIFSASNHNKEEQ
+609 
-622 AMLKR
+622 

>member
-15 FEIPSYQRGYA
+15 FEIPSYQMGYA
-26 WQMRQLKDFWN
+26 WQKRQLKDFWN
-37 DLEHVSKLGNQF
+37 DLEHVSKLGNKF
-49 HYMHSLTLRELEN
+49 HYMHSLTLRGLEN
-62 EFENSAFEIIDG
+62 ELEDSAFEIIDG

-88 AKTTQNK
+88 AKTTKHK
-95 DPKYSLINLE
+95 DPKYYSMNLE
-105 PILSYKYY
+105 SVLSYKYY

-138 KNLIEAYAFFKEK
+138 KNLIDAHAFFKEK
-151 ISDTPIETLE
+151 ISDTPVGTLE

-172 FSVVGL
+172 FSVVEL
-178 NDSRIDPFSSFET
+178 NDNRIDPFSSFET

-217 EGKKL
+217 DGKKL
-222 EKLQQEINDTYTLIY
+222 EKLQNGINDTYTRIY
-237 HDLRQFEDDHLEGFL
+237 YDLRFFKDDHLDGFL

-259 YGEKGDFKK
+259 YGENSKFKE
-268 RLLEMEFNAHKRYTD
+268 RLLNTAFDAHKKYD
-283 NTNFNDEYEKIDEL
+283 DLYDEYEKINDL

-327 RGLLDKMRRLNALND
+327 RGLLDKMRRLNALSYD
-342 NAFLPLL
+342 AFLPLL
-349 LSLLTIQR
+349 LSLFTIQLAVR
-357 AGKSA
+357 SGS
-362 NEQPYTTKELE
+362 ERHYTTKELE
-373 GLLEH
+373 GLLEY

-384 LIYVVAGKNTA
+384 LIYGVAGKNTT
-395 KNEWIELAFKAIQAY
+395 KNEWIELAFMAFKAY
-410 RFWGDKIT
+410 REGEGNIT
-418 IENLPTLEEN
+418 IEYLPTLEKN
-428 FFNRQGNS
+428 FFKGEHS
-436 ALELLEESIHSLKNT
+436 GLKLLENNINFNNT
-451 EKWYKWGKALNYLL
+451 EKWYQWGKALNYLL

-480 DGSIESIEH
+480 DSSIESIEH
-489 ILPQNPDQGYSAK
+489 ILPQKPDQGYSAK

-519 LLMAKNANSSLSNK
+519 LLIPKNANSSLSNK

-538 RKEYLKGS
+538 RKQYLKDS

-554 NASFGVEQI
+554 NASFGVAQI

-579 IAELVDESTIKAFK
+579 ITELVGESAIKAFK
-593 NALLKTL
+593 NALLK
-600 DDASLKNKG
+600 D
-609 SIFSASNHNKEEQ
+609 IE
-622 AMLKR
+622 

>member
-26 WQMRQLKDFWN
+26 WQDRQLKDFWN

-138 KNLIEAYAFFKEK
+138 KNLIEAYEFFQEK

-178 NDSRIDPFSSFET
+178 NDNRIDPFRSFET

-217 EGKKL
+217 DGKKL
-222 EKLQQEINDTYTLIY
+222 EKLQQEINNTYTLIY
-237 HDLRQFEDDHLEGFL
+237 HDLRQFKDDHLEGFL

-259 YGEKGDFKK
+259 YGEKRDSKE
-268 RLLEMEFNAHKRYTD
+268 RLLNTAFDAHKKYD
-283 NTNFNDEYEKIDEL
+283 DLYDEYEKINDL
-297 LLYLSY
+297 LLHLSY

-327 RGLLDKMRRLNALND
+327 RDLLDKMRRLNALSD

-373 GLLEH
+373 GLLEY

-384 LIYVVAGKNTA
+384 LIYGVAGKNTA
-395 KNEWIELAFKAIQAY
+395 KNEWIELAFEAFRAFRYGEENIV
-410 RFWGDKIT
+410 
-418 IENLPTLEEN
+418 IEKLPTLEKS

-436 ALELLEESIHSLKNT
+436 GLELLEEYIHSKKNA
-451 EKWYKWGKALNYLL
+451 EKWYQWGKALNYLL

-519 LLMAKNANSSLSNK
+519 LLIPKNANSSLSNK

-538 RKEYLKGS
+538 RKQYLKGS

-554 NASFGVEQI
+554 NASFGIEQI

-573 LIARYR
+573 LIAHYR
-579 IAELVDESTIKAFK
+579 IAELVGESAIKAFK
-593 NALLKTL
+593 NA
-600 DDASLKNKG
+600 SLKDIK
-609 SIFSASNHNKEEQ
+609 
-622 AMLKR
+622 

>member
-1 MELLDLDGVIEKGV
+1 MELLTLDGVIEKGV

-26 WQMRQLKDFWN
+26 WQIRQLKDFWN
-37 DLEHVSKLGNQF
+37 DLEHVSKLGDKF

-62 EFENSAFEIIDG
+62 EFESSAFEIIDG

-88 AKTTQNK
+88 AKITQNK
-95 DPKYSLINLE
+95 DKKYSLINLE

-113 GLSEAFRAITEEEK
+113 GLNEAFGAIMEEEK
-127 DLEAFKTSFYA
+127 NLEAFKTSFYA

-178 NDSRIDPFSSFET
+178 NDNRIDPFSSFET

-237 HDLRQFEDDHLEGFL
+237 HDLRQFEDAHLEGFL
-252 KHFVAYY
+252 KHFVEYY

-283 NTNFNDEYEKIDEL
+283 NTNFNEEYEKIDDL
-297 LLYLSY
+297 LFYLSY
-303 SSKVWYFLH
+303 SSKVWNFLH
-312 TLDDE
+312 TLDEKSIALIVDDNKKLE
-317 ELRIE
+317 IE

-327 RGLLDKMRRLNALND
+327 HGLLEKMRRLNALND

-349 LSLLTIQR
+349 LSLLTIQL

-362 NEQPYTTKELE
+362 NEQPYTTQELE

-384 LIYVVAGKNTA
+384 LIYGVAGKNTA
-395 KNEWIELAFKAIQAY
+395 KNEWIELAFEAFRAFRYGEENIV
-410 RFWGDKIT
+410 
-418 IENLPTLEEN
+418 IEKLPTLEKS

-436 ALELLEESIHSLKNT
+436 GLELLEENIHSKKNT

-480 DGSIESIEH
+480 DSSIESIEH
-489 ILPQNPDQGYSAK
+489 ILPQKPDQGYSAK

-519 LLMAKNANSSLSNK
+519 LLIPKNANSSLSNK

-573 LIARYR
+573 LIAHYR
-579 IAELVDESTIKAFK
+579 IAELVGESAIKAFK
-593 NALLKTL
+593 SALLK
-600 DDASLKNKG
+600 D
-609 SIFSASNHNKEEQ
+609 IE
-622 AMLKR
+622 

>member
-113 GLSEAFRAITEEEK
+113 GLSEAFRAITEEEN

-178 NDSRIDPFSSFET
+178 NDNRIDPFSSFKT

-202 ELLKNRLHFV
+202 ELLKNRLYFV

-222 EKLQQEINDTYTLIY
+222 EKLQQEINNTYTLIY

-259 YGEKGDFKK
+259 YGATSKFKE
-268 RLLEMEFNAHKRYTD
+268 RLLDTAFDAHKKYHASY
-283 NTNFNDEYEKIDEL
+283 DEYEKIDDL
-297 LLYLSY
+297 LFYLSY
-303 SSKVWYFLH
+303 SSKVWNFLH
-312 TLDDE
+312 TLDEKSITLIVDDNKKLE
-317 ELRIE
+317 IE
-322 ITPKM
+322 ITPKNA
-327 RGLLDKMRRLNALND
+327 RLVRKYA
-342 NAFLPLL
+342 AFK
-349 LSLLTIQR
+349 R
-357 AGKSA
+357 F
-362 NEQPYTTKELE
+362 ER
-373 GLLEH
+373 
-378 LERFGF
+378 ERF
-384 LIYVVAGKNTA
+384 
-395 KNEWIELAFKAIQAY
+395 
-410 RFWGDKIT
+410 
-418 IENLPTLEEN
+418 
-428 FFNRQGNS
+428 S
-436 ALELLEESIHSLKNT
+436 ALI
-451 EKWYKWGKALNYLL
+451 AL
-465 YEYELHHNPETTLNF
+465 
-480 DGSIESIEH
+480 
-489 ILPQNPDQGYSAK
+489 
-502 EKNWAKNP
+502 
-510 NIVHALGNL
+510 
-519 LLMAKNANSSLSNK
+519 
-533 PFDEK
+533 
-538 RKEYLKGS
+538 
-546 YSEKEVAK
+546 
-554 NASFGVEQI
+554 SF
-563 KERSEKLLDF
+563 
-573 LIARYR
+573 
-579 IAELVDESTIKAFK
+579 
-593 NALLKTL
+593 
-600 DDASLKNKG
+600 
-609 SIFSASNHNKEEQ
+609 NHTACWK
-622 AMLKR
+622 KH

>member
-1 MELLDLDGVIEKGV
+1 MELLTLDGVIEKGV

-26 WQMRQLKDFWN
+26 WQIRQLKDFWN

-62 EFENSAFEIIDG
+62 DFENSAFEIIDG

-88 AKTTQNK
+88 AKITQNK
-95 DPKYSLINLE
+95 DPKYYSINLE

-127 DLEAFKTSFYA
+127 DLKAFKTSFYA
-138 KNLIEAYAFFKEK
+138 KNLIEAYEFFKEK
-151 ISDTPIETLE
+151 ISDTPIEALE

-178 NDSRIDPFSSFET
+178 NDNRIDPFSSFET

-237 HDLRQFEDDHLEGFL
+237 HDLRQFEDAHLEGFL

-283 NTNFNDEYEKIDEL
+283 NTNFDDEYERIDDL
-297 LLYLSY
+297 LFYLSY
-303 SSKVWYFLH
+303 SSKVWNFLH
-312 TLDDE
+312 TLDEKSITLIVDDNKKLE
-317 ELRIE
+317 IE

-327 RGLLDKMRRLNALND
+327 RNLLEKMRRLNALSD

-373 GLLEH
+373 GLLEY

-384 LIYVVAGKNTA
+384 LVYGVAGKNTA
-395 KNEWIELAFKAIQAY
+395 KNEWIESAFIAFKAY
-410 RFWGDKIT
+410 REGEGNIT
-418 IENLPTLEEN
+418 IEDLPTLEKH
-428 FFNRQGNS
+428 FFKGEHS
-436 ALELLEESIHSLKNT
+436 ALEFLEESIHSKKNT
-451 EKWYKWGKALNYLL
+451 EKWYQWGKALNYLL
-465 YEYELHHNPETTLNF
+465 YEYELHHNPETTLKF

-502 EKNWAKNP
+502 EKSWAKNP
-510 NIVHALGNL
+510 HIVHALGNL
-519 LLMAKNANSSLSNK
+519 LLIPKNANSSLSNK
-533 PFDEK
+533 PFEEK
-538 RKEYLKGS
+538 RKAYLKGF

-554 NASFGVEQI
+554 NASFGLIEIQ
-563 KERSEKLLDF
+563 ERSEKLLDF

-579 IAELVDESTIKAFK
+579 IVELVGENAIKAFK
-593 NALLKTL
+593 NALLNEIK
-600 DDASLKNKG
+600 
-609 SIFSASNHNKEEQ
+609 
-622 AMLKR
+622 

>member
-1 MELLDLDGVIEKGV
+1 MELLNLDGVIEKGV

-26 WQMRQLKDFWN
+26 WQKEQLKDFWN
-37 DLEHVSKLGNQF
+37 DLEHVSKLGDKF

-62 EFENSAFEIIDG
+62 EFESSAFEIIDG

-127 DLEAFKTSFYA
+127 DLKEFKTSFYA
-138 KNLIEAYAFFKEK
+138 KNLIDAYAFFKEK
-151 ISDTPIETLE
+151 ISDTPIEALE
-161 KMFDALIKKML
+161 KMFDSLIKKML
-172 FSVVGL
+172 FSVVEL

-217 EGKKL
+217 DEEDL
-222 EKLQQEINDTYTLIY
+222 ENLQNEINDTYTRIY
-237 HDLRQFEDDHLEGFL
+237 HDLRRFEDDHLESFL

-259 YGEKGDFKK
+259 YGENSKFKE
-268 RLLEMEFNAHKRYTD
+268 RLLDTAFDAHKKYD
-283 NTNFNDEYEKIDEL
+283 DLYDEYEKINDL

-327 RGLLDKMRRLNALND
+327 HGLLDKMRRLNALSD

-349 LSLLTIQR
+349 LSLLTIQLAVR
-357 AGKSA
+357 SGS
-362 NEQPYTTKELE
+362 ERHYTTQELE
-373 GLLEH
+373 NLLEY

-384 LIYVVAGKNTA
+384 LIYGVAGKNTA
-395 KNEWIELAFKAIQAY
+395 KKEWIGLAFKAIQAC

-418 IENLPTLEEN
+418 IEDLPTLEKS

-436 ALELLEESIHSLKNT
+436 ALELLEEYIHSKKNT
-451 EKWYKWGKALNYLL
+451 EKWYRWGKALNYLL
-465 YEYELHHNPETTLNF
+465 YEYELHHNPETTLDF
-480 DGSIESIEH
+480 DSSIESIEH
-489 ILPQNPDQGYSAK
+489 ILPQKPDQGYNAK
-502 EKNWAKNP
+502 EKSWAKNP
-510 NIVHALGNL
+510 HIVHALGNL
-519 LLMAKNANSSLSNK
+519 LLIAKNANSSLSNK
-533 PFDEK
+533 PFEEK
-538 RKEYLKGS
+538 RKQYLKGS

-554 NASFGVEQI
+554 NASFGVAQI

-579 IAELVDESTIKAFK
+579 IAELVGENAIKAFK
-593 NALLKTL
+593 NALLKEI
-600 DDASLKNKG
+600 K
-609 SIFSASNHNKEEQ
+609 
-622 AMLKR
+622 

>member
-1 MELLDLDGVIEKGV
+1 MELLNLDGVIEKGV

-26 WQMRQLKDFWN
+26 WQKRQLKDFWN
-37 DLEHVSKLGNQF
+37 DLEHVSKLGDKF

-62 EFENSAFEIIDG
+62 EFESSAFEIIDG

-88 AKTTQNK
+88 AKITQNK
-95 DPKYSLINLE
+95 DPKYSSMNLE

-113 GLSEAFRAITEEEK
+113 GLSEAFRAIMEEEK

-138 KNLIEAYAFFKEK
+138 KNLIDAYEFFQEK
-151 ISDTPIETLE
+151 ISDMSVRTLE

-172 FSVVGL
+172 FSVVEL
-178 NDSRIDPFSSFET
+178 NDNRIDPFSSFET

-217 EGKKL
+217 DEEDL
-222 EKLQQEINDTYTLIY
+222 ENLQNEINDTYTRIY
-237 HDLRQFEDDHLEGFL
+237 HDLRHFKDDHLEGFL

-283 NTNFNDEYEKIDEL
+283 NTNFDDEYERIDDL
-297 LLYLSY
+297 LFYLSY
-303 SSKVWYFLH
+303 SSKVWHFLH
-312 TLDDE
+312 TLDEKSIALIFDDNRKLE
-317 ELRIE
+317 ME

-327 RGLLDKMRRLNALND
+327 RGLLDKMQRLNALSD

-349 LSLLTIQR
+349 LSLLTIQLAVR
-357 AGKSA
+357 SGS
-362 NEQPYTTKELE
+362 ERHYTTKELE
-373 GLLEH
+373 DLLEY

-384 LIYVVAGKNTA
+384 LIYGVAGKNTA
-395 KNEWIELAFKAIQAY
+395 KNEWIELAFEAFRAY
-410 RFWGDKIT
+410 RYGE
-418 IENLPTLEEN
+418 ENTAIKDLPTLEKS

-436 ALELLEESIHSLKNT
+436 ALELLEESIHSKKNT
-451 EKWYKWGKALNYLL
+451 EKWYQWGKALNYLL

-489 ILPQNPDQGYSAK
+489 ILPQKPDQGYSAK
-502 EKNWAKNP
+502 EKSWAKNP
-510 NIVHALGNL
+510 HIVHALGNL
-519 LLMAKNANSSLSNK
+519 LLIPKNANSSLSNK
-533 PFDEK
+533 PFEEK
-538 RKEYLKGS
+538 RKQYLKGS

-554 NASFGVEQI
+554 NASFGVAQI

-573 LIARYR
+573 LIAHYR
-579 IAELVDESTIKAFK
+579 IAELVGESEIKAFK
-593 NALLKTL
+593 NALLK
-600 DDASLKNKG
+600 D
-609 SIFSASNHNKEEQ
+609 IE
-622 AMLKR
+622 

>member
-1 MELLDLDGVIEKGV
+1 MELLNLDGVIEKGV

-26 WQMRQLKDFWN
+26 WQERQLKDFWN

-49 HYMHSLTLRELEN
+49 HYMHSLTLRESEN
-62 EFENSAFEIIDG
+62 EFESGAFEIIDG

-127 DLEAFKTSFYA
+127 DLEAFKTFSFYA

-151 ISDTPIETLE
+151 ISDTSVETLE
-161 KMFDALIKKML
+161 KMFDALINKML
-172 FSVVGL
+172 FSVVEL
-178 NDSRIDPFSSFET
+178 NDNRIDPFSSFET

-217 EGKKL
+217 DEEDL
-222 EKLQQEINDTYTLIY
+222 ENLQQEINDTYTRIY
-237 HDLRQFEDDHLEGFL
+237 HDLRFFKDDHLEDFL

-259 YGEKGDFKK
+259 YGATSKFKE
-268 RLLEMEFNAHKRYTD
+268 RLLNTAFDAHKKYD
-283 NTNFNDEYEKIDEL
+283 DLYDEYKKINDL

-327 RGLLDKMRRLNALND
+327 RDLLDKMRRLNALSENT
-342 NAFLPLL
+342 FLPLL
-349 LSLLTIQR
+349 LSLLTIQLAVR
-357 AGKSA
+357 SGS
-362 NEQPYTTKELE
+362 ERHYTTKELE
-373 GLLEH
+373 DLLEY

-384 LIYVVAGKNTA
+384 LIYGVAGKNTA
-395 KNEWIELAFKAIQAY
+395 KNEWIGLAFKAIQAC

-418 IENLPTLEEN
+418 IEDLPTLEKS

-436 ALELLEESIHSLKNT
+436 GLELLEENIHSKKNT

-465 YEYELHHNPETTLNF
+465 YEYELYHNPETTLNF
-480 DGSIESIEH
+480 DSSIESIEH
-489 ILPQNPDQGYSAK
+489 ILPQKPDQGYSAK
-502 EKNWAKNP
+502 EKSWAKNP
-510 NIVHALGNL
+510 HIVHALGNL
-519 LLMAKNANSSLSNK
+519 LLISKNANSSLSNK

-538 RKEYLKGS
+538 RKAYLKNS

-554 NASFGVEQI
+554 NASFGVAQI

-573 LIARYR
+573 LIAHYR
-579 IAELVDESTIKAFK
+579 IAELVDESAIKAFK
-593 NALLKTL
+593 NALLK
-600 DDASLKNKG
+600 D
-609 SIFSASNHNKEEQ
+609 IE
-622 AMLKR
+622 

>member
-26 WQMRQLKDFWN
+26 WQIRQLKDFWN

-49 HYMHSLTLRELEN
+49 HYMHSLTLREIEN

-127 DLEAFKTSFYA
+127 DLKAFKTSFYA
-138 KNLIEAYAFFKEK
+138 KNLIDAYTFFKEK
-151 ISDTPIETLE
+151 ISDTPIEALE

-172 FSVVGL
+172 FSVVEL
-178 NDSRIDPFSSFET
+178 KDNRIDPFSSFET

-202 ELLKNRLHFV
+202 ELFKNRLHFV

-217 EGKKL
+217 NGEKL
-222 EKLQQEINDTYTLIY
+222 EKLQQEINDTYTHIY
-237 HDLRQFEDDHLEGFL
+237 YNLRSFEDAHLEGFL

-268 RLLEMEFNAHKRYTD
+268 RLLEMEFNAHKRYTV
-283 NTNFNDEYEKIDEL
+283 NTTFSDEYEKIDDL
-297 LLYLSY
+297 LFYLSY
-303 SSKVWYFLH
+303 SSKVWNFLH
-312 TLDDE
+312 TLDEKSITLIVDDNKKLE
-317 ELRIE
+317 IE
-322 ITPKM
+322 ITPNM
-327 RGLLDKMRRLNALND
+327 RGLLEKMRRLNALSE

-357 AGKSA
+357 TGKSA

-384 LIYVVAGKNTA
+384 LIYGVAGKNTA

-418 IENLPTLEEN
+418 IEDLPALEKN

-436 ALELLEESIHSLKNT
+436 TLELLEESIHSKKNA

-480 DGSIESIEH
+480 NGSIESIEH
-489 ILPQNPDQGYSAK
+489 ILPQKPDQGYSAK

-519 LLMAKNANSSLSNK
+519 LLIAKNANSSLSNK

-573 LIARYR
+573 LIAHYR
-579 IAELVDESTIKAFK
+579 IAELVGESTIKAFK
-593 NALLKTL
+593 NTLLK
-600 DDASLKNKG
+600 DIK
-609 SIFSASNHNKEEQ
+609 
-622 AMLKR
+622 

>member
-1 MELLDLDGVIEKGV
+1 MELLNLDGVIEKGV

-26 WQMRQLKDFWN
+26 WQMKQLEDFWN
-37 DLEHVSKLGNQF
+37 DLEHVSKLENKF
-49 HYMHSLTLRELEN
+49 HYMHSLTLRKSDDD
-62 EFENSAFEIIDG
+62 FGDIDFEIIDG

-113 GLSEAFRAITEEEK
+113 GLNEAFRAITEEE
-127 DLEAFKTSFYA
+127 DLEKFKTSFYA
-138 KNLIEAYAFFKEK
+138 KNLISAYEFFKEK
-151 ISDTPIETLE
+151 TSNITNPTLN
-161 KMFDALIKKML
+161 KLLDALTKKML
-172 FSVVGL
+172 FSVVEL
-178 NDSRIDPFSSFET
+178 NDDRIDPFSSFET

-202 ELLKNRLHFV
+202 ELFKNRLHFV

-217 EGKKL
+217 DEKEELENLQKK
-222 EKLQQEINDTYTLIY
+222 INDTYARIY
-237 HDLRQFEDDHLEGFL
+237 HDLRFFKDDHLESFL

-259 YGEKGDFKK
+259 YGENSKFKE
-268 RLLEMEFNAHKRYTD
+268 RLLNTAFDAHKKYHSSY
-283 NTNFNDEYEKIDEL
+283 DEYEKINDL

-327 RGLLDKMRRLNALND
+327 RGLLDKMRRLNALSD

-349 LSLLTIQR
+349 LSLLTIQLAVR
-357 AGKSA
+357 SGS
-362 NEQPYTTKELE
+362 ERHYTTQELE
-373 GLLEH
+373 GLLEY

-384 LIYVVAGKNTA
+384 LIYGVAGKNTA
-395 KNEWIELAFKAIQAY
+395 KNEWIRLAFKAIQTC

-418 IENLPTLEEN
+418 IEDLPPLEKH
-428 FFNRQGNS
+428 FFKGEHS
-436 ALELLEESIHSLKNT
+436 GLKLLENNINFNNAK
-451 EKWYKWGKALNYLL
+451 KWYEWGKALNYLL
-465 YEYELHHNPETTLNF
+465 YEYELYHNPETTLNF
-480 DGSIESIEH
+480 DSSIESIEH
-489 ILPQNPDQGYSAK
+489 ILPQKPDQGYSAK
-502 EKNWAKNP
+502 EKSWAKNP
-510 NIVHALGNL
+510 HIVHALGNL
-519 LLMAKNANSSLSNK
+519 LLIPKNANSSLSNK
-533 PFDEK
+533 PFEEK
-538 RKEYLKGS
+538 RKAYLKGS

-554 NASFGVEQI
+554 NASFGVVQI

-579 IAELVDESTIKAFK
+579 IAELVGESAIKAFK
-593 NALLKTL
+593 NALLK
-600 DDASLKNKG
+600 DIK
-609 SIFSASNHNKEEQ
+609 
-622 AMLKR
+622 